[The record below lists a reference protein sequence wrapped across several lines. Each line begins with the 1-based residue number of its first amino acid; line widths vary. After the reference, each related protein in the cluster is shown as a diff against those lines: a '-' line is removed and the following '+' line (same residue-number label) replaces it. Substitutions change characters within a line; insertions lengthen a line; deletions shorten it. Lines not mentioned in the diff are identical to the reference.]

1 MRVLC
6 LYFESILVMFNNRA
20 KGKLTIYFKYILPT
34 DTIELQTPAKR
45 NLQYF
50 PVQFMSVYFSAYG
63 GFTSFVRVFKNFKV
77 LSFITLMPPLCFNAA
92 LKKHEI
98 GFLT

>member
-1 MRVLC
+1 M
-6 LYFESILVMFNNRA
+6 
-20 KGKLTIYFKYILPT
+20 YFKYILPA
-34 DTIELQTPAKR
+34 DTTELQTPAKR
-45 NLQYF
+45 NPQCF

-77 LSFITLMPPLCFNAA
+77 LSCITHMSLRLCFNAA
-92 LKKHEI
+92 LKKHET